1 MMKYHAISK
10 YDQLQFSVSSEVWGT
25 IPGPEVCHCRPRSA
39 LFLPKNIIDNKK
51 SIFIRRGRVVY
62 TLLYVNVHKEE
73 NQLELLQWHGR
84 LLMFC

>member
-73 NQLELLQWHGR
+73 NKYIKLITS
-84 LLMFC
+84 